1 MPPAVQ
7 EALEKV
13 SIIVEASYQFSGTYP
28 EVPIAPDV
36 NIDELTASD
45 REAGYEPFFITLPLG
60 EVGQVSQNRR
70 RYVGDVAVRAIF
82 KAITEQRIGG
92 NKGHTPNMERDTFFD
107 VPVLHWV
114 GAVIDERGVAWGK
127 AYVPADSERMREM
140 RGYYKRQMATN
151 GRVGTSLEGVGYQ
164 EYNSQDEIYDIT
176 ELDVYRIDA
185 VEALQVGVKR
195 AGMMPP
201 KITSEKAGETPA
213 PITEAKLGDLAV
225 GDFVKFE
232 RDGVLCYGEVN
243 TIFTTGEV
251 EIPYQTNLTI
261 TASEDEPIA
270 RIYVWNPNWQGEGWV
285 RSDWQVL
292 QKFSALTKT
301 EALGEPMGTDETV
314 NQDVEGQIEMADKPI
329 TGEALTELQ
338 VAQASLAEIQT
349 QLAEA
354 KAQAAVLAN
363 IAEALGGAEKP
374 LEAVRAVLAERD
386 ALREETKKLM
396 ETAVEQAVDA
406 EAKIV
411 SEAINHSQAAVQG
424 FGKTVRGMI
433 KAFVAQEAI
442 AKKEDIAPAIKRV
455 LEREDVKNLLESTR
469 VLVMGPNVET
479 PFEEHQEGD
488 ASLEAVTYS

>member
-1 MPPAVQ
+1 MPPAAQ
-7 EALEKV
+7 EVLEKQ
-13 SIIVEASYQFSGTYP
+13 SIIVESTHQLTGQSP
-28 EVPIAPDV
+28 EVPISPKV
-36 NIDELTASD
+36 NIEKLTRSD
-45 REAGYEPFFITLPLG
+45 VKAGYEPFYVTLPLG

-70 RYVGDVAVRAIF
+70 RYVGDVAVRAIYN
-82 KAITEQRIGG
+82 AIMEQRIGG
-92 NKGHTPNMERDTFFD
+92 NKGHTPNLERDTFFD

-114 GAVIDERGVAWGK
+114 GALIDERGVVWGK

-140 RGYYKRQMATN
+140 RGYYERQEASEA
-151 GRVGTSLEGVGYQ
+151 RVGTSLEGVGYQ

-176 ELDVYRIDA
+176 ELEVYRIDA

-195 AGMMPP
+195 AGTMPP
-201 KITSEKAGETPA
+201 KLTKEKAGDDPE
-213 PITEAKLGDLAV
+213 PITEAKLGDLAI

-285 RSDWQVL
+285 RSDWQVMA
-292 QKFSALTKT
+292 KFSALTKV
-301 EALGEPMGTDETV
+301 EPLGEPMGTDESV
-314 NQDVEGQIEMADKPI
+314 NQDVEGQNEMADKPDN
-329 TGEALTELQ
+329 GEKLTELQ
-338 VAQASLAEIQT
+338 ETQASLAET
-349 QLAEA
+349 KKLLEEA
-354 KAQAAVLAN
+354 RAKVALLDSV
-363 IAEALGGAEKP
+363 AEALGKP
-374 LEAVRAVLAERD
+374 ENVLEAAKAILAERD
-386 ALREETKKLM
+386 ALK
-396 ETAVEQAVDA
+396 A
-406 EAKIV
+406 EAKALLETAIDQAIDAGDKLLG
-411 SEAINHSQAAVQG
+411 EALSHSLPAVQG

-433 KAFVAQEAI
+433 KSFVAAESI

-455 LEREDVKNLLESTR
+455 MEREDVKNLLESTR

-488 ASLEAVTYS
+488 ASLEAVTY